1 MTAKEYLQQ
10 VKLKGVVV
18 ANLQREKENIRQL
31 MYSIGGG
38 VGVERVQ
45 TSRNNDKFG
54 TLYGRMDE
62 KESQIDEKL
71 LELIEFKLKVSGEIN
86 GLNDARYINLLYMR
100 YMDFRSWDEI
110 AIDMKYSTRHVLKV
124 HKEALA
130 EFEQK
135 YHAMLQQMV
144 EETEEIGNGEN

>member
-1 MTAKEYLQQ
+1 MTAKEHLQQ
-10 VKLKGVVV
+10 VKLKGVAV

-38 VGVERVQ
+38 VGGERVQ

-62 KESQIDEKL
+62 KVRQIDEKL

-100 YMDFRSWDEI
+100 YIDSRSWDEI
-110 AIDMKYSTRHVLKV
+110 AVDMEYSTRHVLKL

-130 EFEQK
+130 AFEQK
-135 YHAMLQQMV
+135 YHAMLQQMT
-144 EETEEIGNGEN
+144 EETGNDGK